1 MEKMKDRKPA
11 SSDVSGANDLGDAD
25 SVMLSAHPSSNDAPG
40 EIRGQP
46 HTLAKFM
53 NAAGLVTLDTFPVQS
68 PSFARISP
76 FLILGDYHTSA
87 SLETLR
93 AENVVAVVN
102 ATTEVA
108 CHFPTLLAYLRV
120 PVHDD
125 MHEDLLVFVFL
136 SNACSH
142 AVKYPLSGTLTF
154 LQASVSSTTTVSGAR
169 CWFIALREGRLF
181 VLFPHVV
188 SIRFRPFVSSY
199 LWQMP

>member
-1 MEKMKDRKPA
+1 M
-11 SSDVSGANDLGDAD
+11 GQANN
-25 SVMLSAHPSSNDAPG
+25 V
-40 EIRGQP
+40 
-46 HTLAKFM
+46 
-53 NAAGLVTLDTFPVQS
+53 
-68 PSFARISP
+68 
-76 FLILGDYHTSA
+76 
-87 SLETLR
+87 R

-136 SNACSH
+136 SNAGSH
-142 AVKYPLSGTLTF
+142 VVKYPLSGTLTF

-181 VLFPHVV
+181 VLFLHVV